1 MGCNEGKSLR
11 TDRRAI
17 RTHRAIQDAY
27 RTLVIR
33 EGLDKVTISAV
44 AREADIDRK
53 TFYLHYS
60 SLDKVAEERRQ
71 MMSDRIVR
79 VLTAN
84 SEPDGINVNI
94 RAIVVELAN
103 ILQEDPEFFR
113 CVLGKITIESLVEA
127 LCDPVCEAVLEKEPT
142 TLAPDAERTNYLV
155 RYFLAGS
162 LAVALHWFLTDSD
175 TPIDE
180 IADRIQALTRR
191 GRIA

>member
-1 MGCNEGKSLR
+1 MERHEEGNLR
-11 TDRRAI
+11 KDRRAV

-27 RTLVIR
+27 RTLVVR
-33 EGLDKVTISAV
+33 DGLDKVTISAV

-60 SLDKVAEERRQ
+60 SLDKVAEERKQ
-71 MMSDRIVR
+71 MMVDRTVK

-94 RAIVVELAN
+94 RAIVIELAS

-113 CVLGKITIESLVEA
+113 CVVGKITIESLVEA
-127 LCDPVCEAVLEKEPT
+127 LCDPVCEAILEKDATSLP
-142 TLAPDAERTNYLV
+142 PDRARTNYLV
-155 RYFLAGS
+155 RFFLAGS

-175 TPIDE
+175 TPIE
-180 IADRIQALTRR
+180 EVADRIEA
-191 GRIA
+191 IAGSGHAE